1 MSHLKKITRIVVNV
15 FTCLLLFILVLVVYG
30 KLVITFGENKYPN
43 YFGYTFFEVASGSM
57 EPALHIND
65 VILVKITNENLK
77 TGDIIAFNSEKAIIT
92 HRILFMDGDI
102 ITVKGDNNDVVDKPI
117 TRIQVIGKVIKV
129 FPEMGI
135 WKKVLTDPK
144 ILFAIFITMLLFDFA
159 LSYSDKD
166 NKKIEKMLDL
176 DEGKPVAKL
185 VTAES
190 PKKEE
195 KKVEKQKVI
204 ESEKL
209 LELTRKIDIDEINK
223 LLEGTEYK
231 LEKKEIK
238 NIKKEI
244 SKIEE
249 NKDKGEEVIPKLN
262 ENEKK
267 VLEYTLR
274 LDLNKIQKNI
284 DSKVN

>member
-1 MSHLKKITRIVVNV
+1 MNWVAPIKDEEILRKYEDELKDIDQVAYVR
-15 FTCLLLFILVLVVYG
+15 FASVYREF
-30 KLVITFGENKYPN
+30 KTIETF
-43 YFGYTFFEVASGSM
+43 
-57 EPALHIND
+57 
-65 VILVKITNENLK
+65 
-77 TGDIIAFNSEKAIIT
+77 
-92 HRILFMDGDI
+92 
-102 ITVKGDNNDVVDKPI
+102 
-117 TRIQVIGKVIKV
+117 
-129 FPEMGI
+129 
-135 WKKVLTDPK
+135 
-144 ILFAIFITMLLFDFA
+144 
-159 LSYSDKD
+159 
-166 NKKIEKMLDL
+166 
-176 DEGKPVAKL
+176 
-185 VTAES
+185 
-190 PKKEE
+190 
-195 KKVEKQKVI
+195 
-204 ESEKL
+204 
-209 LELTRKIDIDEINK
+209 IDEINK

>member
-15 FTCLLLFILVLVVYG
+15 FTCLLLFVLVLVVYG

-185 VTAES
+185 VSVES

-195 KKVEKQKVI
+195 KKKVI

-244 SKIEE
+244 SKISE
-249 NKDKGEEVIPKLN
+249 NKDKGEEVVPKLN